1 MIHVADTRYQRGE
14 WRDIRLREVPNGG
27 LIKQCAVAS
36 PMVFPVAVS
45 PLSRSDAASSKT
57 AVSPLSPNSQ
67 KPHETGD
74 KTIVATMCRL

>member
-1 MIHVADTRYQRGE
+1 MIFAADTRYQGGE

-45 PLSRSDAASSKT
+45 PVSRADPGSSKV
-57 AVSPLSPNSQ
+57 ALSPLSPNSQ
-67 KPHETGD
+67 KAHKTVD